1 MAPKSMEPHDEA
13 EEDLELERLESDL
26 KQMAH
31 KILDYRTTLPDQLN
45 STLRSILDAQRPFL
59 SPGASLFRV
68 FLFRL

>member
-1 MAPKSMEPHDEA
+1 MEPHDEA